1 MQHDN
6 PILLPC
12 CCFLV
17 IIVFATIQ
25 PCLDADYYVSDLVE
39 WAAHRICMQEP
50 TKLRHLAG
58 GDEDVKIMRKSMLSD
73 FFDMPSAVQALRT
86 LR

>member
-1 MQHDN
+1 MSQWNAQHTS
-6 PILLPC
+6 
-12 CCFLV
+12 V
-17 IIVFATIQ
+17 
-25 PCLDADYYVSDLVE
+25 
-39 WAAHRICMQEP
+39 CMQEP

-58 GDEDVKIMRKSMLSD
+58 GDEDVKIMRKNMLSD